1 MQNKAE
7 ATNTARRGLA
17 AWPSAPDVVPIPRDE
32 VHVFLVNLDGSGSM
46 PRHKSLL
53 SSDEIDR
60 ANRYVRARDRDWFIA
75 RRGFLR
81 GLVAGY
87 TGIKPASIELKY
99 SKNGRPHLSEKQN
112 ELALTFSLSSR
123 EGLALYAFTCNRPV
137 GIDLEYIRPVTDLL
151 EIARRQLSLREY
163 EDISKLP
170 ENLQQEAF
178 YTCWVC
184 KEAYI
189 KARGIIPLKE
199 FDVSAEP
206 GQAPTLLADRTC
218 PSEAR
223 QWSFSL
229 LDLGVHWRAVVV
241 TQSRNLSLRCWRINK
256 V

>member
-7 ATNTARRGLA
+7 ATNTPRRGFA
-17 AWPSAPDVVPIPRDE
+17 TWPSAPDVVPIPRDE
-32 VHVFLVNLDGSGSM
+32 VRVFLVNLHGSGSL

-60 ANRYVRARDRDWFIA
+60 ANSYAQTRDRDRFIA

-81 GLVAGY
+81 ELVAGY
-87 TGIKPASIELKY
+87 TGIKSAHIGLQYSAS
-99 SKNGRPHLSEKQN
+99 GRPHLSEEWMK
-112 ELALTFSLSSR
+112 
-123 EGLALYAFTCNRPV
+123 
-137 GIDLEYIRPVTDLL
+137 D
-151 EIARRQLSLREY
+151 
-163 EDISKLP
+163 
-170 ENLQQEAF
+170 
-178 YTCWVC
+178 
-184 KEAYI
+184 
-189 KARGIIPLKE
+189 

-223 QWSFSL
+223 LWSFSL

-241 TQSRNLSLRCWRINK
+241 TESRNLSLRCWTIDK